1 MDQTGLYRYAFGGNV
16 IEQVIDGS
24 LNSISSSNKA
34 FNCMAMDQEGVFY
47 IGEIDYSFGL
57 NCGRLVSY
65 KYSADTP
72 TVPDTELT
80 IYSLE
85 ENSGIRQAV
94 VMFQKKYPD
103 IYLTLETGMSGND
116 GVTRTDALKTLNT
129 EIMAGKGP
137 DILILDGISSE
148 TYAEQGMLE
157 DLSGIL
163 KEAGLLDNIESAYTK
178 EDGSI
183 YEMPVKFGIP
193 MIEGNKEDVQAVTDL
208 ASLADVLTK
217 HKDEYG
223 LTSENIYKLP
233 LLYSMYPQALLEKLA
248 DNNSAAWMKADGT
261 LDEEK
266 IKEFLEQSERI
277 YQAGKDGIEEL
288 KSAYPQ
294 AFDEG
299 QQAEYDRSYG
309 ISGETIMLLKRELQL
324 CCGRCLFSYGF
335 CICDFHGRHRFFLV
349 LWNLEWTGC
358 KLLYPGEQNRNQL
371 QGLPEGGSREICTVS
386 VFRRGANSFAEGRI
400 PCSGKRVRWRGLLE
414 SGRRRKGSWQ
424 RL

>member
-1 MDQTGLYRYAFGGNV
+1 
-16 IEQVIDGS
+16 
-24 LNSISSSNKA
+24 
-34 FNCMAMDQEGVFY
+34 
-47 IGEIDYSFGL
+47 
-57 NCGRLVSY
+57 
-65 KYSADTP
+65 
-72 TVPDTELT
+72 
-80 IYSLE
+80 
-85 ENSGIRQAV
+85 
-94 VMFQKKYPD
+94 
-103 IYLTLETGMSGND
+103 
-116 GVTRTDALKTLNT
+116 
-129 EIMAGKGP
+129 MAGKGP

-148 TYAEQGMLE
+148 TYAVQGMLE

-277 YQAGKDGIEEL
+277 YQAGKDAMDEL
-288 KSAYPQ
+288 KAAYTQ
-294 AFDEG
+294 AFDDSE
-299 QQAEYDRSYG
+299 EP
-309 ISGETIMLLKRELQL
+309 
-324 CCGRCLFSYGF
+324 
-335 CICDFHGRHRFFLV
+335 V
-349 LWNLEWTGC
+349 
-358 KLLYPGEQNRNQL
+358 
-371 QGLPEGGSREICTVS
+371 
-386 VFRRGANSFAEGRI
+386 
-400 PCSGKRVRWRGLLE
+400 
-414 SGRRRKGSWQ
+414 
-424 RL
+424 